1 MEKFIDREKE
11 LQFLNKE
18 YNKNEAS
25 FVVIYGRRRVGK
37 TSLIKEFIKG
47 KRAIYFLA
55 TEEIEEENVNSFKDK
70 VADFYNNE
78 LIRRINNLKWDEL
91 FDIIVNN
98 YSWDEKLI
106 IVIDEFQYLGK
117 INTAF
122 PSIFQKIWD
131 EKLKDKNVM
140 VIICGSLINMM
151 ESQALNYSSPLYGRR
166 TGQIKLKQI
175 PFAYYK
181 NFFQTDVNFI
191 EFYSVTGGV
200 PKYIEMFKNEKE
212 VFEGIKNTIL
222 NKDSFL
228 YEEPFFLLEREVQD
242 IGTYFSIIKTIA
254 LGNHKLGNIA
264 TALGVPQNKLTKYLT
279 TLINLDLIKRDIPIT
294 EENPEKSKKGLYFIN
309 DNFIEF
315 WFKFVYP
322 YRSYIELDEI
332 DFVMDKIK
340 RSFIVNH
347 VSFVYEEICREN
359 ILNMVINGEIEI
371 EIQKIGRWWDS
382 KEEIDIV
389 GLNFENND
397 ILFGECKYL
406 NIPVDV
412 DVFYKLK
419 EKSQM
424 VEWKKGK
431 RNEYFIIFS
440 KSGFTDSLVNVA
452 KENKNL
458 ILKKLP

>member
-1 MEKFIDREKE
+1 MGKFIDRERE
-11 LQFLNKE
+11 LRFLNNE
-18 YNKNEAS
+18 YNKNESS
-25 FVVIYGRRRVGK
+25 FVVVYGRRRVGK

-47 KRAIYFLA
+47 KKAIYFLA
-55 TEEIEEENVNSFKDK
+55 TEEIEEENINNFKLR

-78 LIRRINNLKWDEL
+78 LIRRISNLKWDEL
-91 FDIIVNN
+91 FDVIINN

-106 IVIDEFQYLGK
+106 LVIDEFQYLGK
-117 INTAF
+117 VNPAF
-122 PSIFQKIWD
+122 PSIFQRIWD
-131 EKLKDKNVM
+131 EKLKDKNIM

-166 TGQIKLKQI
+166 TGQIRLKQI

-181 NFFQTDVNFI
+181 NFFDSDVNFI

-200 PKYIEMFKNEKE
+200 PKYIEIFKHERDI
-212 VFEGIKNTIL
+212 FDGIKNSIL
-222 NKDSFL
+222 NRDSFL
-228 YEEPFFLLEREVQD
+228 YEEPLFLLEREVQE

-254 LGNHKLGNIA
+254 AGNHKLGNIA
-264 TALGVPQNKLTKYLT
+264 TALGVQQNKLIKYLT
-279 TLINLDLIKRDIPIT
+279 TLINLDLVKREVPVT

-332 DFVMDKIK
+332 DYVVEKIK
-340 RSFIVNH
+340 KSFIVNH
-347 VSFVYEEICREN
+347 VSFVYEDICREN
-359 ILNMVINGEIEI
+359 IFSMVINGEIDI
-371 EIQKIGRWWDS
+371 EVQKLGRWWNS

-406 NIPVDV
+406 NVPVDV
-412 DVFYKLK
+412 DVFHRLK
-419 EKSQM
+419 EKSKL
-424 VEWKKGK
+424 VEWKKNE

-440 KSGFTDSLVNVA
+440 KSGFTDKLLNVA

-458 ILKKLP
+458 MLKKLS